1 MMQKTEE
8 WQNTPRNRQVSI
20 QPLPFVGNMGLLD
33 SAEGRA
39 IPDAE
44 LMGQLC
50 ALVEH
55 LDQFKLRVAKKM
67 DEADDSTLNSHMT
80 TKIPISITDM
90 ITGIAGFV
98 DYECCRQGEL
108 FFRGLRECE
117 SRLVRRIKL
126 LQLNFHNVSAINV
139 TTTTEKPPRPWIRN
153 LLQACSV
160 GTDKQSASQDRNG
173 DLSLEVPME
182 AGDK

>member
-1 MMQKTEE
+1 
-8 WQNTPRNRQVSI
+8 
-20 QPLPFVGNMGLLD
+20 MG
-33 SAEGRA
+33 R
-39 IPDAE
+39 
-44 LMGQLC
+44 LC
-50 ALVEH
+50 AVVEH
-55 LDQFKLRVAKKM
+55 LDQFKLRVAKEKIAKK
-67 DEADDSTLNSHMT
+67 ADGVDDHTLKSHMT
-80 TKIPISITDM
+80 MKVPIPITDM

-108 FFRGLRECE
+108 FFRGLRECK

-160 GTDKQSASQDRNG
+160 GADKQSASQDRNG
-173 DLSLEVPME
+173 DLSLEVPVE
-182 AGDK
+182 AGNK